1 MQLKVPPHHIE
12 AEQAVISACLINP
25 QIISEMQGVLSP
37 LDMYRESHS
46 YLLEAIYTLKE
57 SLTPITLSAELRKQ
71 NLLEKVGGDE
81 YISAIIDAVSTSV
94 GWRYHA
100 EIVRDMSAR
109 RNLINECLRV
119 SDACF
124 SLHEELPKIIE
135 THETALQD
143 IEQGTKTTFRHG
155 VHISNV
161 YTPERMLEAYREHI
175 KGLKQNRFITGIG
188 EIDRRIR
195 GVAGGEVLAII
206 ARAGSFKTAW
216 LQNMLRNYIHH
227 SSWASVLFE
236 IEMPISNITERYHE
250 MVQGASG
257 REIEQFYTQDQEGV
271 GLFREDMEKD
281 FIKDLSHLFVVPTK
295 VGTAQIEKYISLIQ
309 KHHKI
314 KVGLIGI
321 DYLGLMDGEGRGEYE
336 VVTNIARSVK
346 ETAKLL
352 DLPIIIL
359 SQTSRKGG
367 TGDTEISLDMG
378 RGSGAIEENADFVF
392 GVWQDGDDL
401 ICKIMKNRKGPK
413 GTRIKMDLNPE
424 TLTIG
429 SEAEIWIPPRKSN
442 KKNWKDEV

>member
-1 MQLKVPPHHIE
+1 MELKIPPQHIE
-12 AEQAVISACLINP
+12 AEQAVIAACLINP
-25 QIISEMQGVLSP
+25 QIVTEMQGVLQP
-37 LDMYRESHS
+37 NDMYREAHV
-46 YLLEAIYTLKE
+46 YLLRAIYTLKDT
-57 SLTPITLSAELRKQ
+57 LTPITLSAELRKQ
-71 NLLEKVGGDE
+71 GHLEQIGGDA
-81 YISAIIDAVSTSV
+81 YLFTLVDAVSTSA
-94 GWRYHA
+94 GWRYHT
-100 EIVRDMSAR
+100 EIIRDMAAR
-109 RNLINECLRV
+109 RRMIDECSRV

-124 SLHEELPKIIE
+124 SLHEDLPNIIE
-135 THETALQD
+135 AHETALQD
-143 IEQGTKTTFRHG
+143 IEQGTKTRFRQG

-161 YTPERMLEAYREHI
+161 YTPEKMLEAYREHI
-175 KGLKQNRFITGIG
+175 KGLKSNRFITGIN

-227 SSWASVLFE
+227 SAWGAALFE

-250 MVQGASG
+250 MVQGISG
-257 REIEQFYTQDQEGV
+257 KEIENFYTQDQEGV
-271 GLFREDMEKD
+271 GLYREDMEKD
-281 FIKDLSHLFVVPTK
+281 FIKDLAHLFVVPTK
-295 VGTAQIEKYISLIQ
+295 VGTPQIEKYVSLIQ

-314 KVGLIGI
+314 KVGLVGI

-336 VVTNIARSVK
+336 IVTNIARSVK

-352 DLPIIIL
+352 DLPIILL

-378 RGSGAIEENADFVF
+378 RGSGAIEENADFVL
-392 GVWQDGDDL
+392 GLWQDGDDL

-413 GTRIKMDLNPE
+413 GTKIKLDLNPE

-429 SEAEIWIPPRKSN
+429 SEAETWIPPRKS
-442 KKNWKDEV
+442 KKKVGGFDG